1 MQRIFQEVE
10 RLQHC
15 YGSRREGSHYRVCVW
30 EGGVGGGNSLNWE
43 QL

>member
-15 YGSRREGSHYRVCVW
+15 YGSRREGSITGYVCGRGVW
-30 EGGVGGGNSLNWE
+30 AVAIP
-43 QL
+43 